1 MRRIIAVVGLVGA
14 IAMVVGFATEPQQAA
29 FSYLTAWAFAMSIA
43 IGALVFLMI
52 GIAAEA
58 RWAIPFQP
66 ITESIVRT
74 LPVLAVLFVPIA
86 IASGYLY
93 PWTDP
98 SPALEPELAAKVAH
112 RAPYL
117 NLVGWTIRA
126 AIFLVG
132 WSVIAE
138 ILVRKRER
146 ARALAAAMFPV
157 IALTLTFATI
167 DWLMSL
173 TPEWYS
179 TIFGLLYWSG
189 GFVAAMSAVALVARA
204 APAPSGAIGRMMFA
218 FLIFWGYMEF
228 SQGIIIWLA
237 NKPDEVPW
245 YVARGAA
252 HWSAVFEV
260 IVVGHF
266 FIPFF
271 ALLSRP
277 LKRRARVLAIV
288 GGWLVVMHYVDIYW
302 MVMPVLHAQ
311 LSPHWLDLAAPCA
324 VLGIVITVALARR
337 RPPISDDALA
347 RAATYEGS

>member
-1 MRRIIAVVGLVGA
+1 MRRIIAVLGLLGV
-14 IAMVVGFATEPQQAA
+14 IAMMVGFATEPQQAA

-52 GIAAEA
+52 GLASGA
-58 RWAIPFQP
+58 RWALPFQP

-98 SPALEPELAAKVAH
+98 SPTLEPELAAKVAH

-132 WSVIAE
+132 WSVIGE

-157 IALTLTFATI
+157 IALTVTFATI

-173 TPEWYS
+173 TPQWYS

-189 GFVAAMSAVALVARA
+189 GFVAAMSAVALVSRA

-228 SQGIIIWLA
+228 SQGIIIWIA
-237 NKPDEVPW
+237 NKP
-245 YVARGAA
+245 
-252 HWSAVFEV
+252 
-260 IVVGHF
+260 
-266 FIPFF
+266 
-271 ALLSRP
+271 
-277 LKRRARVLAIV
+277 
-288 GGWLVVMHYVDIYW
+288 
-302 MVMPVLHAQ
+302 
-311 LSPHWLDLAAPCA
+311 
-324 VLGIVITVALARR
+324 
-337 RPPISDDALA
+337 
-347 RAATYEGS
+347 